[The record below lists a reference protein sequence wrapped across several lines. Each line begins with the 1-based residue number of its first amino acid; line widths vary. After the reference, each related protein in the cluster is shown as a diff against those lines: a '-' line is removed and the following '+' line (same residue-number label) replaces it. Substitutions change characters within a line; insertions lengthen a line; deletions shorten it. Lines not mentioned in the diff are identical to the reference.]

1 MKSSL
6 ITRLAAV
13 EAALHP
19 EAAWAHIE
27 GLCDLLACA
36 RQHPAPA
43 LDKAEVAARAAAGDG
58 MAQLLLDAWRA
69 TSCEEKRDGD

>member
-27 GLCDLLACA
+27 GLCDILAYS
-36 RQHPAPA
+36 RQHPAPE
-43 LDKAEVAARAAAGDG
+43 LGKAEVAARAAAGDG
-58 MAQLLLDAWRA
+58 MAQLLLEAWRA
-69 TSCEEKRDGD
+69 TSCEEECDGD